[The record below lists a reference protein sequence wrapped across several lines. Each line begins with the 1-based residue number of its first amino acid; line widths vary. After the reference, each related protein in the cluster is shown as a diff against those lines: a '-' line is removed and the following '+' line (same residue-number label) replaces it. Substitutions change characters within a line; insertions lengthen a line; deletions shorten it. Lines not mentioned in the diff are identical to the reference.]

1 MGQRVG
7 GGIKRGGEKGKKK
20 GGGGGGGRGG
30 GGGEKAREG
39 GESALGGRV
48 TKTKPEFKNKVY
60 HRRKTTGLEKV
71 GG

>member
-1 MGQRVG
+1 MGRRV
-7 GGIKRGGEKGKKK
+7 
-20 GGGGGGGRGG
+20 

-39 GESALGGRV
+39 GQSALGGRV

-71 GG
+71 SG